1 MEIIRKKI
9 CLEPFK
15 SRIPSL
21 IDTVTING
29 VDKNTTDGSW
39 GEVPKPITIFGVE
52 FKYGTLMNV
61 YYSALKVVMNAKVKE
76 YDQKG
81 NKWIDLDYDWR
92 DILTDESRPV
102 SFVTDFPT
110 FNVLDKQLISL
121 VSAEDEYAYD
131 GGISLYF
138 DEYIKGCEF
147 INEVHKLIGKEVTP
161 SKFTGMYVP
170 YFFYLTDV
178 PDIIAFMED

>member
-92 DILTDESRPV
+92 DILTDRKSV
-102 SFVTDFPT
+102 V
-110 FNVLDKQLISL
+110 
-121 VSAEDEYAYD
+121 
-131 GGISLYF
+131 
-138 DEYIKGCEF
+138 
-147 INEVHKLIGKEVTP
+147 
-161 SKFTGMYVP
+161 
-170 YFFYLTDV
+170 
-178 PDIIAFMED
+178 